1 MDMPSQHPV
10 TTMEDE
16 ELEKLR
22 RERLAQ
28 AQSEQAHSQEAA
40 EQAQKRQEEE
50 QARRDAVLRQIL
62 TTEARERLTRIRI
75 ARPDQAQVLE
85 QQLVA
90 LAQSGRLNQKL
101 GDEDIKM
108 ILARL
113 FPPKREINI
122 RRKGKI
128 EE

>member
-1 MDMPSQHPV
+1 MINDDAVATMD
-10 TTMEDE
+10 DD
-16 ELEKLR
+16 ELERLR

-28 AQSEQAHSQEAA
+28 AQSEQGQSQEAA
-40 EQAQKRQEEE
+40 EQAQRRQQEE
-50 QARRDAVLRQIL
+50 QARRDAILRQIL

-75 ARPDQAQVLE
+75 ARPDQAQALE

-101 GDEDIKM
+101 TDEDIKT

>member
-1 MDMPSQHPV
+1 MIDDNAVAVMDES
-10 TTMEDE
+10 D
-16 ELEKLR
+16 ELERLR

-28 AQSEQAHSQEAA
+28 AQAEQGQSQEAA
-40 EQAQKRQEEE
+40 EQAERRRAEE

-62 TTEARERLTRIRI
+62 TPEARERLTRIRI
-75 ARPDQAQVLE
+75 ARPDQAQALE

-90 LAQSGRLNQKL
+90 LAQSGRLQQKL
-101 GDEDIKM
+101 TDDDIKA

-113 FPPKREINI
+113 FPPKRDISI